1 MRYFFSM
8 LFLNLS
14 LIGAPKITWQF
25 SGLIGQSHRC
35 SESCSFV
42 LLLRLRPW
50 HNMRPVTGKAFLSS
64 ITHVH
69 LKSRWILACGETKQA
84 RLVYYG
90 KAGSVGILRQTR
102 FGSRRGT
109 ESLRS
114 ICGCTILVNS
124 PSMLESWWPL
134 FACEGPQH
142 LWACLHS
149 WTWKLLAGAI
159 KEGFTRRCEMFHS
172 FKCSSSTVRLFLI
185 YL

>member
-25 SGLIGQSHRC
+25 SGLIGQSHQC

-50 HNMRPVTGKAFLSS
+50 HYVRPVTGKAFLSS

-69 LKSRWILACGETKQA
+69 LKSRWILEELYHCHLACGETKQA

-90 KAGSVGILRQTR
+90 KR

-114 ICGCTILVNS
+114 ICGCTTLVNS

-149 WTWKLLAGAI
+149 WTWKLLAAI

-172 FKCSSSTVRLFLI
+172 FKCSSSTVPLFLI